1 MRLLEIIQAA
11 QRGEFDDQL
20 RERVLEVI
28 GFKDS
33 VVDCKAIHVT
43 AGEFDVDL
51 ENFSSGNLPADTVRK
66 IAGARKNYSY
76 FLVYGSSARVLVT
89 NVSVLFVEVCGC
101 LYRATPVRLG

>member
-76 FLVYGSSARVLVT
+76 FLVYAATAYSSAR
-89 NVSVLFVEVCGC
+89 VSVLFVEVCGC